1 MTEYVVTFGTE
12 YRATLGIC
20 SIIEARRYHEHARRV
35 SAWFEKKTGQRL
47 EDSTG
52 DAWTQLPED
61 IRANTDM
68 ALSMGEILASVRV
81 FEVGE
86 AKTTPP
92 TMGDDEQLVKYSGV
106 VWTVAE
112 FPDEWRNPDTF
123 AHQVP
128 AQFYDDL
135 LTAARRLNGG
145 LFVTSPFFGLRS
157 NIAIK

>member
-1 MTEYVVTFGTE
+1 MTELIVTYGTE
-12 YRATLGIC
+12 YRATLGVC

-35 SAWFEKKTGQRL
+35 SSWFEAETGQRL

-61 IRANTDM
+61 VRAITDM
-68 ALSMGEILASVRV
+68 ALNMGEIIASLRT

-86 AKTTPP
+86 VATPVDAETP
-92 TMGDDEQLVKYSGV
+92 TLK
-106 VWTVAE
+106 WTPAD
-112 FPDEWRNPDTF
+112 FPAEWRDPATF
-123 AHQVP
+123 AYRMP
-128 AQFYDDL
+128 AQFHDDL

-145 LFVTSPFFGLRS
+145 LFVTSPFFGLRT

>member
-1 MTEYVVTFGTE
+1 MEYVVTFGTE

-35 SAWFEKKTGQRL
+35 SAWFQEKTGQRL
-47 EDSTG
+47 EESTG
-52 DAWTQLPED
+52 EAWAQIAED

-68 ALSMGEILASVRV
+68 ALSMGEIIASVRV
-81 FEVGE
+81 FEVG
-86 AKTTPP
+86 TVGPP
-92 TMGDDEQLVKYSGV
+92 VDDETPTVK
-106 VWTVAE
+106 WTVAE
-112 FPDEWRNPDTF
+112 FPDEWCNPDTF